1 MVPIG
6 GISMSADARR
16 PYSKAPQNRNKV
28 ARLTIL
34 IGLLYRRNPEVDR
47 VFRRSELRC
56 LRFARGRREPSGMDL
71 VEPGVGRLRCSHQ
84 LGVRP
89 VGDIDPAD
97 VVV

>member
-6 GISMSADARR
+6 GISMSAIADWKD
-16 PYSKAPQNRNKV
+16 SKAGKNRNKA
-28 ARLTIL
+28 ARRTVL
-34 IGLLYRRNPEVDR
+34 IGLLYRRNPKVDR
-47 VFRRSELRC
+47 VFRRPELRC
-56 LRFARGRREPSGMDL
+56 LRFARGRREPSGMYL
-71 VEPGVGRLRCSHQ
+71 VEPVVGRLRCSHQ